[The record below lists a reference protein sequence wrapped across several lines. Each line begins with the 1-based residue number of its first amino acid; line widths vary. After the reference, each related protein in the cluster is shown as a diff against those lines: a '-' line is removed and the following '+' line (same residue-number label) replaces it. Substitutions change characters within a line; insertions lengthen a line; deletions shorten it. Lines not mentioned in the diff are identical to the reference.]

1 MMAAVYY
8 LARSLSQ
15 LTGRKLADGSVLI
28 DSVEEPQAI
37 RAILAYFAHYGALEK
52 AHYRP
57 VARAPHAV
65 AA

>member
-37 RAILAYFAHYGALEK
+37 LAYFAHYGALEK